1 MKIFSACEAIRDHIS
16 QCKSAHESVA
26 LVPTMGNLHDGHTS
40 LIELA
45 KTKATKVIVSIFINP
60 TQFNQTSD
68 YERYPRTLNDDLE
81 KIRQLNID
89 AIFTPELDEL
99 YPQGTT
105 HTPRISV
112 PQLAESLEGQF
123 RPGHFDGV
131 CTVVCKLF
139 NIIVPDVAVF
149 GAKDYQQLLI
159 IKRMTQDLNFNI
171 DIICGATQREADGL
185 AMSSRNTHLSHTQR
199 SLAPKLFSAL
209 QQTKD
214 QFSSNDIK
222 TLEEKGAAMLEK
234 YGFRVE
240 YFSILDAENLQPIT
254 QGTDNAVVLV
264 AAWLGSTRL
273 IDNLLFPMP

>member
-16 QCKSAHESVA
+16 QYKSAHESVA
-26 LVPTMGNLHDGHTS
+26 LVPTMGHLHDGHIS

-45 KTKATKVIVSIFINP
+45 KTKATKVVVSIFINP
-60 TQFNQTSD
+60 IQFNQVSD

-81 KIRQLNID
+81 KLRQFNID
-89 AIFTPELDEL
+89 VVFTPDLDEL

-105 HTPRISV
+105 NTPKIII
-112 PQLAESLEGQF
+112 PQLTESLEGQY

-139 NIIVPDVAVF
+139 NIITPDVAIF
-149 GAKDYQQLLI
+149 GAKDFQQLLI
-159 IKRMTQDLNFNI
+159 IRRMTQDLNFNI
-171 DIICGATQREADGL
+171 DIICGETRREADGL
-185 AMSSRNTHLSHTQR
+185 AMSSRNSHLSPAQR
-199 SLAPKLFSAL
+199 TLAPKLFSAL

-222 TLEEKGAAMLEK
+222 TLQEKGVSWLEQH
-234 YGFRVE
+234 GFRVE
-240 YFSILDAENLQPIT
+240 YFSIRDAENLQPIT
-254 QGTDNAVVLV
+254 QGTDNAVVLA
-264 AAWLGSTRL
+264 AAWLGETRL